1 MFKGLNGNKN
11 HFIVRKNIKI
21 IWLFY
26 TDEQPACC
34 ISPISKRALV
44 ELKLLKPQQYSQNIH
59 LQAYIKGALSHKSIC
74 GLLQNDPES
83 FE

>member
-34 ISPISKRALV
+34 ISPISKRAL
-44 ELKLLKPQQYSQNIH
+44 SQ
-59 LQAYIKGALSHKSIC
+59 KSLYPASDIPC
-74 GLLQNDPES
+74 ILYV
-83 FE
+83 